1 MDRPAAMAAIER
13 VRELATAAGGN
24 AIVER
29 CPAAVNRDI
38 DVWGGA
44 PQDIE
49 MMRRVKER
57 FDPSGILNPGR
68 FVGGI

>member
-1 MDRPAAMAAIER
+1 MAAIER

-24 AIVER
+24 AIVEQ
-29 CPAAVNRDI
+29 CPAAVKRDI